1 MTASLPRRSFLKT
14 AGGLAAGGA
23 LLGLGAESASASAPE
38 AKPDIPIILPPIFF
52 IFGTFDYVNWTELIC
67 PSGNVVWAGA
77 NTGAAHASSNELVG
91 VLNIPDGATLSSVTA
106 IAKGAGTINT
116 TVFKHRLSS
125 QDYDL
130 STAPTT
136 ATVISSTVKRS
147 SPTIPSNYVVN
158 KNEQIEVWIQGT
170 SSGAVNVSAI
180 EYSYFP
186 VTTGF
191 QAVTPTRVYDSR
203 ETGAGGPLASGA
215 TRDISVANAI
225 AFNGAAAVANF
236 IPSGAYCITYNITVV
251 NTTAQ
256 GFLAMFPKGGTFK
269 ASSVNWFTANEIV
282 GNGGVST
289 LGGDRQVTVQA
300 GGGGSAD
307 FTIDVTGYYI

>member
-1 MTASLPRRSFLKT
+1 V
-14 AGGLAAGGA
+14 
-23 LLGLGAESASASAPE
+23 
-38 AKPDIPIILPPIFF
+38 
-52 IFGTFDYVNWTELIC
+52 VN
-67 PSGNVVWAGA
+67 
-77 NTGAAHASSNELVG
+77 
-91 VLNIPDGATLSSVTA
+91 
-106 IAKGAGTINT
+106 AGTKI
-116 TVFKHRLSS
+116 TVNVFAT
-125 QDYDL
+125 
-130 STAPTT
+130 STA
-136 ATVISSTVKRS
+136 RL
-147 SPTIPSNYVVN
+147 
-158 KNEQIEVWIQGT
+158 
-170 SSGAVNVSAI
+170 SAI
-180 EYSYFP
+180 EYSYIP